1 MATSML
7 RPSVFVPAPPE
18 DKRVRG
24 RIRLPANG
32 RCPTTHL
39 YHFECRCNLHR
50 CGYCG
55 RRTDQQAPLFQYMCQ
70 CARNRRD
77 NRRLAAQVTRLEP
90 ASESV

>member
-1 MATSML
+1 MATSMI

-32 RCPTTHL
+32 LCPTTQL
-39 YHFECRCNLHR
+39 YYCYCKCNNHR

-55 RRTDQQAPLFQYMCQ
+55 RRTDQQEPRFQYGCQ
-70 CARNRRD
+70 CGRNRRKNLNPSLWTD
-77 NRRLAAQVTRLEP
+77 P
-90 ASESV
+90 A